1 MTLEDRIREW
11 CEDPDEG
18 YDVCIELIGEAEERL
33 RALTNFKPTAEEIN
47 ALPEGIR
54 LFIHDLETRCDP
66 AGDVAALTLLKDQL
80 HQLQIATLMDGIPT
94 SDEEL
99 SDATRAR
106 IQKGID
112 SIKEGNHH
120 PFDPSELLFDDEKLP
135 GQSVTFEKPAGVI
148 VDVVLIDQES
158 PANGFRLLEHGYVD
172 GYKVKLDVENK
183 KIVLELDLHQV
194 DAGMT
199 VDHHEYLTW
208 KFPVETG
215 K

>member
-1 MTLEDRIREW
+1 MNLEDRIREW

-33 RALTNFKPTAEEIN
+33 RALTNFKPSVEEIN

-80 HQLQIATLMDGIPT
+80 HQLQIAHLMDDVPT
-94 SDEEL
+94 STTMVGE
-99 SDATRAR
+99 ATRAR

-112 SIKEGNHH
+112 SVKAGNHH
-120 PFDPSELLFDDEKLP
+120 PFDPSELLDDDEKLP
-135 GQSVTFEKPAGVI
+135 GQSITFEKPAGII
-148 VDVVLIDQES
+148 VDVVLLDQET
-158 PANGFRLLEHGYVD
+158 PCKGYRLLEHGYVD
-172 GYKVKLDVENK
+172 GYRVELDTKKN

-194 DAGMT
+194 DAGR
-199 VDHHEYLTW
+199 VVNQHEYLTW
-208 KFPVETG
+208 KFP
-215 K
+215 